1 MVDKSLLSKKLER
14 VETYLNHVRQK
25 RYPGI
30 TLFSKDRDLQSII
43 LFNLVQAIQTCI
55 DIGAHIIS
63 DSGWET
69 PSTQAEIFEMLAKN
83 KIISKPLARK
93 MIQMSGFRNRIVH
106 EYEKTDIK
114 IVYSVWRKH
123 LIDIEKFCKT
133 VVLKY
138 NL

>member
-1 MVDKSLLSKKLER
+1 LVDKSLLSKKLER
-14 VETYLNHVRQK
+14 VETYLNQIRQK

>member
-14 VETYLNHVRQK
+14 VETYLNQIRQK